1 MPKKCLLFTY
11 FLLLFMHFG
20 VRVSAQEKQ
29 DSVTFSPHTTFRAD
43 STVSSSAIDSAILKR
58 FNPRKATFRSAVFPG
73 WGQFYNKKYWK
84 IPIVWGGLGIA
95 TSAFFY
101 NLKTYKQLRTAV
113 ILLSD
118 TIPSNDSLVD
128 PRFRLLGVNSLR
140 TYRNEYRQN
149 IDYSVLAFL
158 IIWGL
163 NVVDATV
170 DAHLKAFDISP
181 DLTMKITPSLH
192 SYFNGPGLSLVFS
205 LKDKRDRPLL
215 PLP

>member
-1 MPKKCLLFTY
+1 
-11 FLLLFMHFG
+11 MHFDTK
-20 VRVSAQEKQ
+20 VSAQKRE
-29 DSVTFSPHTTFRAD
+29 D
-43 STVSSSAIDSAILKR
+43 STLVKENVGQKEGNAITSSAVDSAIIRR
-58 FNPRKATFRSAVFPG
+58 FNPRKAAMKSAIFPG
-73 WGQFYNKKYWK
+73 WGQYYNKKYWK
-84 IPIVWGGLGIA
+84 IPIVWGGLGI
-95 TSAFFY
+95 TTGVFFY
-101 NLKTYKQLRTAV
+101 NLKTYRQLRTAV

-149 IDYSVLAFL
+149 IDYSVLVFL

-181 DLTMKITPSLH
+181 DLSMKITPSLN
-192 SYFNGPGLSLVFS
+192 SLYNGPGISLTFS

>member
-1 MPKKCLLFTY
+1 MPKKCVLFSC
-11 FLLLFMHFG
+11 FLLLFLHFDAK
-20 VRVSAQEKQ
+20 VSAQKSP
-29 DSVTFSPHTTFRAD
+29 DSLRVTRKVH
-43 STVSSSAIDSAILKR
+43 VSRDSAITGSEIDSSIIRR
-58 FNPRKATFRSAVFPG
+58 FNPHKAALKSAIFPG

-95 TSAFFY
+95 GYAFFF
-101 NLKTYKQLRTAV
+101 NLKTYRQLRTAV

-118 TIPSNDSLVD
+118 TIRSNDSLVD
-128 PRFRLLGVNSLR
+128 PRFRILGVNSLR

-181 DLTMKITPSLH
+181 SLTMKITPSLNGP
-192 SYFNGPGLSLVFS
+192 YNGPGLSLTFS
-205 LKDKRDRPLL
+205 LKDRKDRPLL